1 MHFMPTPGP
10 DIVLQSSELS
20 AKKKFF
26 FSEME
31 IRRVRTFP
39 PKNSLFSF
47 LVQAQQPMICEADL
61 GRIAVVY
68 DRGGNQFEFRNDVRD
83 ETIHIVVTIDGTWE
97 HPK

>member
-1 MHFMPTPGP
+1 
-10 DIVLQSSELS
+10 
-20 AKKKFF
+20 
-26 FSEME
+26 ME
-31 IRRVRTFP
+31 IWRVRTFSS
-39 PKNSLFSF
+39 KNGLFSF
-47 LVQAQQPMICEADL
+47 LVQAQHPIICEADL